1 MYGYCRVPLLDLAQG
16 LRIEN
21 SFPIES
27 SDGKSCGSLCI
38 KLWWENPY
46 EGLEKPMISLL
57 DDDTIKEELNE
68 ANAIIKETPRKEEQ
82 LISVQVLKL
91 ELDAKDS
98 ELSTKQ
104 IFIGVEICGFTNETM
119 ESSSLLLEN
128 NGIIDN
134 INFETSE

>member
-1 MYGYCRVPLLDLAQG
+1 
-16 LRIEN
+16 
-21 SFPIES
+21 
-27 SDGKSCGSLCI
+27 
-38 KLWWENPY
+38 
-46 EGLEKPMISLL
+46 MISLL